1 MINEEDDL
9 EALIEA
15 PFVEKQEVKQPQ
27 REKNTSPRDEKDRL
41 EYGNHKKEQY
51 DDRSRNRS
59 PRRDRN
65 WSPKRNYRNDR
76 SPRRDFPSNNRYRD
90 DRRYNRRRRSPTP
103 ERYQRSRSPYDKRR
117 KRSPSPQKRGL
128 EFEYKEPEKKDVV
141 DFVYEPYDYSL
152 TAEQREKRTIFVYHL
167 SIRTTEKEVAMFFK
181 EVGKIR
187 DVRLIKDR
195 FTGKSKGF
203 GYVEFVDPSSVQLAL
218 GLTGQMLDNHAVMIK
233 ASEAEKNVVGSVQQ
247 QQQNNNVQQQRKLN
261 LLYVR
266 GIPPC
271 LEDDEL
277 KMIFESFGE
286 VVFVSIER
294 KPHEE
299 THEGWVK
306 YKNTEDAKKGL
317 CILNQQELGG
327 GYMLEVGIWNPKKED
342 DEAQEMTIQ
351 KRALMLAK
359 LESEKK
365 NFENASPCVVL
376 SNMFDPSTEQNP
388 NFENEIKDEVTSEC
402 ENFGKVLHC
411 FVDKFSK
418 GNVYVK
424 FDSVESSKKAHST
437 LHGRYFNGKMI
448 GSTFIP
454 LKVYKERFPEA

>member
-1 MINEEDDL
+1 MQEEEDL

-15 PFVEKQEVKQPQ
+15 PFVEKQDLKQPENVRFGSPKDERVPIDEKYQ
-27 REKNTSPRDEKDRL
+27 KRYDSREKYEDRYRNRSPKRYNRRE
-41 EYGNHKKEQY
+41 
-51 DDRSRNRS
+51 RS
-59 PRRDRN
+59 PRRD
-65 WSPKRNYRNDR
+65 YRYDR
-76 SPRRDFPSNNRYRD
+76 SPRRDNYRD
-90 DRRYNRRRRSPTP
+90 DRKYSRKRSPTP
-103 ERYQRSRSPYDKRR
+103 ENYRRRSPYTDKRR
-117 KRSPSPQKRGL
+117 KNSPSPQKRGL
-128 EFEYKEPEKKDVV
+128 EFEYKEPEKKENE
-141 DFVYEPYDYSL
+141 FVYEPYDYTL

-167 SIRTTEKEVAMFFK
+167 SIKTTEKDVAIFFK
-181 EVGKIR
+181 DIGKIR

-195 FTGKSKGF
+195 FNGKSKGF

-233 ASEAEKNVVGSVQQ
+233 ASEAEKNVVGNTIQQ
-247 QQQNNNVQQQRKLN
+247 TNNNTTQQRKLN

-277 KMIFESFGE
+277 KMIFESLGE

-294 KPHEE
+294 KTNEE
-299 THEGWVK
+299 SHEGWVK
-306 YKNTEDAKKGL
+306 YKTSEDAKKGL
-317 CILNQQELGG
+317 CILNHQELGG
-327 GYMLEVGIWNPKKED
+327 GFKLEVGIWNPKKED

-365 NFENASPCVVL
+365 NFEHASPCLLL

-388 NFENEIKDEVTSEC
+388 NFDNEIKEEVSLEC

-411 FVDKFSK
+411 YVDKFSK
-418 GNVYVK
+418 GNVYIK
-424 FDSVESSKKAHST
+424 FDNVENSKKAHST

-448 GSTFIP
+448 VSSFIP
-454 LKVYKERFPEA
+454 LKVYKERFPDIK